1 MFTDASAMQRVLE
14 HCDNPETQN
23 AMMSEIFVN
32 VLDLSQD
39 QYGNYVVQV

>member
-1 MFTDASAMQRVLE
+1 MFTDAFAMQRVLE
-14 HCDNPETQN
+14 HCDNPKTQET
-23 AMMSEIFVN
+23 MMSEIQMN